1 MAKKPKY
8 KEFKQSLP
16 SNLSKGR
23 ERDYA
28 MRRLWKDEGK
38 PKDFSE
44 SLKKNQ
50 PAFQKIY
57 HEDEGRFYY
66 HAPSAS
72 SKTGKFYKPKKHS
85 TTYKEIGG
93 FMQDPE
99 SLKTTKL
106 VSRGRYW
113 KYKNKSEKE
122 LANPIKVDKRTNK
135 NIEKGLA
142 KSMRAEIKQNNKKK
156 R

>member
-1 MAKKPKY
+1 MAKKPRY
-8 KEFKQSLP
+8 KTFKQSLP
-16 SNLSKGR
+16 ENLAKGR

-38 PKDFSE
+38 PKDFAE
-44 SLKKNQ
+44 VMKKDK
-50 PAFQKIY
+50 PAFGKVY
-57 HEDEGRFYY
+57 HEDEGKYYY

-72 SKTGKFYKPKKHS
+72 GKTGKFYKPKKHS

-99 SLKTTKL
+99 ALKTTKL

-113 KYKNKSEKE
+113 KYKQKSEKE
-122 LANPIKVDKRTNK
+122 MANPNKVDKRTTK
-135 NIEKGLA
+135 NIEKGLG
-142 KSMRAEIKQNNKKK
+142 KSMKAEAKQNKKTK
-156 R
+156 